1 MQILHIS
8 DTHGCHKSLTN
19 LPKADIII
27 HSGDASFSGSDEEI
41 LDFLNWFCDLD
52 YAHKIFVAGN
62 HDDCLYG
69 EQIEGLPDNCHYLC
83 YSGIEIEGLK
93 FWGVPLFMGDI
104 LKKGRMEEIMK
115 EIPNDTNILI
125 SHNPPFGIL
134 DFDDGM
140 NYGCR
145 MLLEAVERV
154 NPFYH
159 FFGHIHAANGIETI
173 NKTTFVNSAIMNG
186 KYEFVNKP
194 RLFVTDEPQNERLM
208 RAIEKFKDRTGL
220 KEGAKVRYVGAS
232 EEQVK
237 FWNGR
242 YFDPRKILDI
252 ESIYEIESVE
262 VSRSTTKVK
271 LVGYEESF
279 CGIIFEKAITE
290 QL

>member
-8 DTHGCHKSLTN
+8 DTHGSHKLLTN

-27 HSGDASFSGSDEEI
+27 HSDDASFSGSDDEI

-83 YSGIEIEGLK
+83 CSGIEFEGLR

-115 EIPNDTNILI
+115 EIPNDTDVLI

-145 MLLEAVERV
+145 ILLEAVERV

-159 FFGHIHAANGIETI
+159 FFGHIHAANGVETI
-173 NKTTFVNSAIMNG
+173 NKTTFVNSAIMNE

-194 RLFVTDEPQNERLM
+194 RLFITDELQNVL
-208 RAIEKFKDRTGL
+208 IQSLNK
-220 KEGAKVRYVGAS
+220 
-232 EEQVK
+232 
-237 FWNGR
+237 
-242 YFDPRKILDI
+242 
-252 ESIYEIESVE
+252 
-262 VSRSTTKVK
+262 
-271 LVGYEESF
+271 
-279 CGIIFEKAITE
+279 
-290 QL
+290 